1 MKTIQSIPFVWLP
14 LLTLWTIILVLFRN
28 LSVDNIEVYIP
39 LVIYIPVSFIFSAQY
54 GLLLKDKKEF
64 LFTKLSSSTSIIIC
78 FLISTISI
86 FYYLYG
92 KLDFQRSLFFII
104 LPLVANLIINEFI
117 SLSNKKLVTNK
128 KQWEKRNIEIED
140 EQIQRSKENATS
152 REIYLSYKK
161 QWKTFLKKELKNND
175 EKDEKYILEIKRI
188 IDSVEY
194 SSYFRNSDSI
204 EDLEEIKKSKDLNFI
219 KKIFKQIK

>member
-14 LLTLWTIILVLFRN
+14 LLALWTIIFVLFRN
-28 LSVDNIEVYIP
+28 LSVDNIEFYIP

-64 LFTKLSSSTSIIIC
+64 LFTKLSSSSSIIVC

-92 KLDFQRSLFFII
+92 KLDFQSSLFFIV
-104 LPLVANLIINEFI
+104 LPLVANLIINEFLSI
-117 SLSNKKLVTNK
+117 SNKELVKRK
-128 KQWEKRNIEIED
+128 KRWDKRNIEIEE
-140 EQIQRSKENATS
+140 EQVQRSKENAS
-152 REIYLSYKK
+152 NREIYFSNKE
-161 QWKTFLKKELKNND
+161 QWKTFLNKELIND
-175 EKDEKYILEIKRI
+175 VDDEKYIFEVKRI
-188 IDSVEY
+188 MDIIEY
-194 SSYFRNSDSI
+194 SSYFRNIDSI
-204 EDLEEIKKSKDLNFI
+204 EELKKIKESNDLNYI

>member
-14 LLTLWTIILVLFRN
+14 LLSLWTIIFVLYRN
-28 LSVDNIEVYIP
+28 LSVDNIEFYIP
-39 LVIYIPVSFIFSAQY
+39 LLIYIPVSFIFSAQY

-86 FYYLYG
+86 FYFIYG
-92 KLDFQRSLFFII
+92 KLDLQRSLFFIVF
-104 LPLVANLIINEFI
+104 PLVGNLIINEFI

-140 EQIQRSKENATS
+140 EQIKRSKENATS
-152 REIYLSYKK
+152 REIYLSYKGE
-161 QWKTFLKKELKNND
+161 WKTFLKKELKNTD

-188 IDSVEY
+188 MDIVEY

>member
-14 LLTLWTIILVLFRN
+14 LLALWTIIFVLFRN
-28 LSVDNIEVYIP
+28 LSVDNIEFYIP

-64 LFTKLSSSTSIIIC
+64 LFTKLSSSSSIIVC

-92 KLDFQRSLFFII
+92 KLDFQSSLFFIV
-104 LPLVANLIINEFI
+104 LPLVANLIINEFLSI
-117 SLSNKKLVTNK
+117 SNKELVKRK
-128 KQWEKRNIEIED
+128 KRWDKRNIEIEE
-140 EQIQRSKENATS
+140 EQVQRSKENAS
-152 REIYLSYKK
+152 NREIYFSNKE
-161 QWKTFLKKELKNND
+161 QWKTFLNKELIND
-175 EKDEKYILEIKRI
+175 VDDEKYIFEVKRI
-188 IDSVEY
+188 IDIIEY
-194 SSYFRNSDSI
+194 SSYFRNIESI
-204 EDLEEIKKSKDLNFI
+204 EELKKIKESNDLNYI

>member
-14 LLTLWTIILVLFRN
+14 LLALWTIIFVLFRN
-28 LSVDNIEVYIP
+28 LSVDNIEFYIP

-64 LFTKLSSSTSIIIC
+64 LFTKLSSSSSIIVC

-92 KLDFQRSLFFII
+92 KLDFQSSLFFIV
-104 LPLVANLIINEFI
+104 LPLVANLIINEFLSI
-117 SLSNKKLVTNK
+117 SNKELVKRK
-128 KQWEKRNIEIED
+128 KRWDKRNIEIEE
-140 EQIQRSKENATS
+140 EQVQRSKENAS
-152 REIYLSYKK
+152 NREIYFSNKEK
-161 QWKTFLKKELKNND
+161 WKTFLNKELIND
-175 EKDEKYILEIKRI
+175 VDDEKYIFEVKRI
-188 IDSVEY
+188 MDIIEY
-194 SSYFRNSDSI
+194 SSYFRNIDSI
-204 EDLEEIKKSKDLNFI
+204 EELKKIKESNDLNYI

>member
-14 LLTLWTIILVLFRN
+14 LLALWTIIFVLFRN
-28 LSVDNIEVYIP
+28 LSVDNIEFYIP

-64 LFTKLSSSTSIIIC
+64 LFTKLSSSSSIIVC

-92 KLDFQRSLFFII
+92 KLDFQSSLFFIVI
-104 LPLVANLIINEFI
+104 PLVANLIINEFLSI
-117 SLSNKKLVTNK
+117 SNKELVKRK
-128 KQWEKRNIEIED
+128 KRWDKRNIEIEE
-140 EQIQRSKENATS
+140 EQVQRSKENAS
-152 REIYLSYKK
+152 NREIYFSNKE
-161 QWKTFLKKELKNND
+161 QWKKFLNKELIND
-175 EKDEKYILEIKRI
+175 VDDEKYIFEVKRI
-188 IDSVEY
+188 MDIIEY
-194 SSYFRNSDSI
+194 SSYFRNIDSI
-204 EDLEEIKKSKDLNFI
+204 EELKKIKESNDLNYI